1 MTFGLYITHPQVR
14 IDPDIPVP
22 RWGLSD
28 LGAAR
33 AREAAKSD
41 WARTLGRI
49 VSSDEVKAIETAEI
63 LSLASGISI
72 EIAEDTHEN
81 DRSATGFLPPPQF
94 EDAANWFFAHPEESF
109 KGWERAVDAQRR
121 IVSAVA
127 RILADHDP
135 QRADRLRRPWRC
147 WNAVEMPPRRLADR
161 PRPGPAGGR
170 RKSLLLHPCGSDCLM
185 RLDAHRKM
193 GRVSGMNAR
202 DRLIVGLDIPTIG
215 DAEKMV
221 ATLGDTVSF
230 YKIGYQLVFAGGLEL
245 ARDLAKDGKKV
256 FLDMKLLDI
265 DNTVAKGVENIVKMG
280 MTMLTLHAY
289 PKAMRAAVE
298 AARGSDLCLLAVTV
312 LTSMDETDLVDA
324 GYEYDPHTLV
334 LRRSEQALAAG
345 MGGIVCSAEESA
357 AVRKIVGPDM
367 AIVTPGIRPAGSEA
381 GDQKRVMTPS
391 DALRAGSSHL
401 VVARPIV
408 KAADPKAAAQAILAE
423 MQGAL

>member
-1 MTFGLYITHPQVR
+1 MT
-14 IDPDIPVP
+14 
-22 RWGLSD
+22 
-28 LGAAR
+28 
-33 AREAAKSD
+33 
-41 WARTLGRI
+41 
-49 VSSDEVKAIETAEI
+49 
-63 LSLASGISI
+63 
-72 EIAEDTHEN
+72 
-81 DRSATGFLPPPQF
+81 
-94 EDAANWFFAHPEESF
+94 
-109 KGWERAVDAQRR
+109 
-121 IVSAVA
+121 
-127 RILADHDP
+127 
-135 QRADRLRRPWRC
+135 
-147 WNAVEMPPRRLADR
+147 
-161 PRPGPAGGR
+161 
-170 RKSLLLHPCGSDCLM
+170 
-185 RLDAHRKM
+185 
-193 GRVSGMNAR
+193 AR

-215 DAEKMV
+215 EAEKMV
-221 ATLGDTVSF
+221 STLGDTVSF

-357 AVRKIVGPDM
+357 AVRKIVGPDL

-381 GDQKRVMTPS
+381 GDQKRVMTPA

-408 KAADPKAAAQAILAE
+408 KAQDPKAAAQAILAE
-423 MQGAL
+423 MQGVL